1 MMGGLLVAAAIASS
15 PDLGIA
21 AGRCAAIETGPA
33 FLVDVDGLKDRE
45 GRLKLELYPANAR
58 DFLADDNI
66 LVAAGKPFARVDM
79 PTPLAGPVRLCIRA
93 PGAGHY
99 ALMLLHDRNG
109 NHKFELSSD
118 GVGFSRNP
126 HLGWGKPAVDHVSIE
141 AGNTPRPLTIILN
154 YRHGLGVRPERP
166 GD

>member
-1 MMGGLLVAAAIASS
+1 MISELLIAASIASS

-21 AGRCAAIETGPA
+21 AGRCAPSEAGA
-33 FLVDVDGLKDRE
+33 SFVVDVEGLKDRA
-45 GRLKLELYPANAR
+45 GRIKLELYPATAH

-79 PTPLAGPVRLCIRA
+79 PTPPVGAVRLCIRA
-93 PGAGHY
+93 PGAGRY

-109 NHKFELSSD
+109 DHKFELSSD
-118 GVGFSRNP
+118 GIGFSRNP
-126 HLGWGKPAVDHVSIE
+126 HLGWGKPLIEHVAVEV
-141 AGNTPRPLTIILN
+141 GNGPRTLAIILN

-166 GD
+166 SD